1 MKPQLVLALLARNA
15 SDIKAIVET
24 VGFGNLLNLAPHF
37 EHIASTAESAPGDDI
52 AKALAVL
59 TRDSAE
65 VKAVFDTVGIDNLLK
80 IAPNLLAIG
89 ATIQAMQP
97 KGT

>member
-1 MKPQLVLALLARNA
+1 MKPQLVLALLARNS
-15 SDIKAIVET
+15 SDVKAIVET
-24 VGFGNLLNLAPHF
+24 VGFGNLLSLSPHF
-37 EHIASTAESAPGDDI
+37 EHITSTAESAPGDDM
-52 AKALAVL
+52 AKTLAVL
-59 TRDSAE
+59 SRDSAD
-65 VKAVFDTVGIDNLLK
+65 VKAVFDAIGIDNLLK